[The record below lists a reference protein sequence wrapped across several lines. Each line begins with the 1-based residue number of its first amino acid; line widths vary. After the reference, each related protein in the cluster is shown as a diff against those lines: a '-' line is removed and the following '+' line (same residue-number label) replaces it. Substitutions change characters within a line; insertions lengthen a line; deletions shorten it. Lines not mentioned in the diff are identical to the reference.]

1 MNYQKMAERIA
12 PLVHAMV
19 EGKTLQFRDPRLN
32 GMWEDVYSEGLHFYE
47 DYEYRIK
54 PQSLK
59 AWRSDVLDAVQGYT
73 LACIEART
81 ASNGQRRMDATATA
95 QVRHDKLV
103 ALLDNTPKED

>member
-59 AWRSDVLDAVQGYT
+59 DWREQVLNAVQSYT
-73 LACIEART
+73 MACIELRISRGTPELKAE
-81 ASNGQRRMDATATA
+81 AHA
-95 QVRHDKLV
+95 RHDKLFT
-103 ALLDNTPKED
+103 LLNNIPQEN